1 MMLLLF
7 DKLKLFISILLLA
20 GFMTIATI
28 AYAYAPMVSMTVFDA
43 SLGVVL
49 AEVARMGKANV
60 VIDVES
66 KETIS
71 VDFKNVPFETALY
84 FIARAKGLSV
94 EKKESN
100 TYIVTSS
107 EKMGKGFSQ
116 VQVMQ
121 LNYANAEA
129 IKSSILGG
137 EYAGFKI
144 TTEATGKKSSTE
156 GKAAQAIADIMI
168 NTDPGTNSLIVFGTP
183 EKIAVVRQLVQQLDV
198 PYQQILLEAQVMS
211 LNKSA
216 MKNLGIDWK
225 WADFPQVPKDSTTS
239 TTTSTTVT
247 SKDRV
252 MPGAITFGGWANP
265 EGILYEL
272 QYAAKISA
280 LVSNGEAKILAR
292 PNVLTLNGNKAQ
304 IFIGDDIPVVTE
316 KTESSGKTTSTV
328 EYKKAGIL
336 LEYIPQIN
344 SQNEIT
350 AAVHVEVATPILVA
364 EMKNYRITSR
374 MAKTS
379 IRIKDGDTLVI
390 GGLISSVEAGGK
402 NKVPFLGDLPILGK
416 LFQSVSK
423 SKDETEVVIFLKAKI
438 VK

>member
-1 MMLLLF
+1 MQVRLA
-7 DKLKLFISILLLA
+7 KLKFIVCLMITAALLLA
-20 GFMTIATI
+20 STVSF
-28 AYAYAPMVSMTVFDA
+28 AYMPMISMTVFD
-43 SLGVVL
+43 SNLGVVL

-60 VIDVES
+60 VIDVDS

-71 VDFKNVPFETALY
+71 VDFKNIPFETALY
-84 FIARAKGLSV
+84 FIARTKGLSI
-94 EKKESN
+94 EKRENN
-100 TYIVTSS
+100 TFIVTSS

-121 LNYANAEA
+121 LSYANAEA
-129 IKSSILGG
+129 IRSAILGG
-137 EYAGFKI
+137 DYSGFKI
-144 TTEATGKKSSTE
+144 TTDKTSTGGKSTE
-156 GKAAQAIADIMI
+156 SKKIQAIEDITI
-168 NTDPGTNSLIVFGTP
+168 NTDSGTNSLIVFGTP
-183 EKIAVVRQLVQQLDV
+183 EKIAVIRNLVKQLDV
-198 PYQQILLEAQVMS
+198 PYQQILLEAQVLS

-225 WADFPQVPKDSTTS
+225 WTDFPQVPKDSTTS
-239 TTTSTTVT
+239 TTTSTTIT
-247 SKDRV
+247 SKERV
-252 MPGAITFGGWANP
+252 MPGAITFGGWKNP
-265 EGILYEL
+265 EGVLYEF

-316 KTESSGKTTSTV
+316 KTDSSGKTTSSV
-328 EYKKAGIL
+328 EYKKAGIQ
-336 LEYIPQIN
+336 LEYIPHIN

-350 AAVHVEVATPILVA
+350 AAVHVEVATPILVT
-364 EMKNYRITSR
+364 EMKNYRITTR
-374 MAKTS
+374 MANTS

-416 LFQSVSK
+416 LFQSVSR

>member
-1 MMLLLF
+1 
-7 DKLKLFISILLLA
+7 
-20 GFMTIATI
+20 
-28 AYAYAPMVSMTVFDA
+28 
-43 SLGVVL
+43 
-49 AEVARMGKANV
+49 
-60 VIDVES
+60 
-66 KETIS
+66 
-71 VDFKNVPFETALY
+71 
-84 FIARAKGLSV
+84 
-94 EKKESN
+94 
-100 TYIVTSS
+100 
-107 EKMGKGFSQ
+107 
-116 VQVMQ
+116 
-121 LNYANAEA
+121 
-129 IKSSILGG
+129 
-137 EYAGFKI
+137 
-144 TTEATGKKSSTE
+144 
-156 GKAAQAIADIMI
+156 
-168 NTDPGTNSLIVFGTP
+168 
-183 EKIAVVRQLVQQLDV
+183 
-198 PYQQILLEAQVMS
+198 MS

-316 KTESSGKTTSTV
+316 KTDSSGKTTSTV

-350 AAVHVEVATPILVA
+350 AAVHVEVATPILVT